1 MNGRM
6 LIIALTC
13 LGLQTVTAQADDATH
28 PNATA
33 TRPAKETTGQSS
45 VPNAAPP
52 ATTTQ
57 QTGSSHQDPTV
68 TQMNNDAKKKV
79 ETEGK

>member
-6 LIIALTC
+6 LMIALTC
-13 LGLQTVTAQADDATH
+13 LNLQTVTAQADDATH

-45 VPNAAPP
+45 VPNAAAP

-57 QTGSSHQDPTV
+57 QTGSSNQDPTV
-68 TQMNNDAKKKV
+68 TQMNSDAKKKV

>member
-6 LIIALTC
+6 LVIALTC
-13 LGLQTVTAQADDATH
+13 LGLQTAAAQADDATH